1 MRLRKR
7 RKKILA
13 IGSPLL
19 LSARRFHRAPK
30 RGRPPEREEGR
41 ESWAFCGLGR
51 KGAPD
56 LKGGENEMR
65 SLTISRLPYWRG
77 RSASSEEEQT
87 RGRPIKVLCR
97 PAVLLGFQI
106 GIDPKGKLARLRP
119 PHQEEGCGREQ
130 S

>member
-19 LSARRFHRAPK
+19 LSARRLPRAPK

-56 LKGGENEMR
+56 PREENEMR
-65 SLTISRLPYWRG
+65 SHMLCRLPYD
-77 RSASSEEEQT
+77 ALAPN
-87 RGRPIKVLCR
+87 RPTK
-97 PAVLLGFQI
+97 
-106 GIDPKGKLARLRP
+106 
-119 PHQEEGCGREQ
+119 
-130 S
+130 